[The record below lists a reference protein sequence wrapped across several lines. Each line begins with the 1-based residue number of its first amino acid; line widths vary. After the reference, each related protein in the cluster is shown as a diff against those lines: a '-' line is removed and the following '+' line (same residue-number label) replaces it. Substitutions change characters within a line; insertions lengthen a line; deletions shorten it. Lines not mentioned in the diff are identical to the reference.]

1 MDNRYFATGVGD
13 NIRDFVI
20 AYLNVNFD
28 PNSSQPLNITRSIMA
43 RSTDTF
49 LMRRKEIVLQ
59 MLALVVC

>member
-13 NIRDFVI
+13 SIRDFII
-20 AYLNVNFD
+20 AYLNVSFD
-28 PNSSQPLNITRSIMA
+28 PNSTQPLTITRSIMA

-59 MLALVVC
+59 MLALVVG